1 VEAEVEDGE
10 EIGQGVIGVEVVVV
24 VVVVVVVSDEK

>member
-24 VVVVVVVSDEK
+24 VVVVVVSDEK